1 MATTDAMGPIS
12 QTSECDKDVK
22 ILNKISSIKIKY
34 VLTDTD
40 NREWSC
46 SQNEEVE
53 SEHNEGGKEC
63 NLEIYPFL

>member
-1 MATTDAMGPIS
+1 MSFLRNYFLLFQDAMATTDAMGPIS

-40 NREWSC
+40 NRE
-46 SQNEEVE
+46 
-53 SEHNEGGKEC
+53 
-63 NLEIYPFL
+63 